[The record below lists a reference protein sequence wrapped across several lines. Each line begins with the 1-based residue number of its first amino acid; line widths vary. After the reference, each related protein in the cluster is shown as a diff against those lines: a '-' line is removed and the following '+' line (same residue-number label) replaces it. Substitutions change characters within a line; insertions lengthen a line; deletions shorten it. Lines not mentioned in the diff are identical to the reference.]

1 MQILSFVYHYE
12 LIVIGIFLWI
22 FFEARYR
29 NAAIEVPRSYLAI
42 FLVLSV
48 LLNPLLMLMQILF
61 IVYHYELI
69 AIGIFAWIFFKVRYR
84 NATIEVPWSYL
95 AIFSA
100 LSVLFNPLL
109 MHLALSLVYYP
120 LTVAG
125 GDDEIRSFLAG
136 VISLLTGIIAL
147 VRIRKSRGKIRG
159 SGLARIGVIGGTL
172 WIVGWIAFIS
182 WFLLGMRGAH

>member
-22 FFEARYR
+22 FFKARYR

-100 LSVLFNPLL
+100 VSVLLNPLL
-109 MHLALSLVYYP
+109 MHLVLSLVHYP
-120 LTVAG
+120 LTVAR

-136 VISLLTGIIAL
+136 VISLSTGIIAL

-159 SGLARIGVIGGTL
+159 FGLASIGVIGGTL
-172 WIVGWIAFIS
+172 WVVGWIVFIL

>member
-1 MQILSFVYHYE
+1 MQILSFFYHYE
-12 LIVIGIFLWI
+12 LIVIGIFVWI

-61 IVYHYELI
+61 IVYHYEFI

-109 MHLALSLVYYP
+109 MHLALSLVHYP
-120 LTVAG
+120 LTVAR

-159 SGLARIGVIGGTL
+159 SGLARVGVIGGTL
-172 WIVGWIAFIS
+172 WIVGWIAFIL

>member
-69 AIGIFAWIFFKVRYR
+69 AIGIFAWIFF
-84 NATIEVPWSYL
+84 
-95 AIFSA
+95 
-100 LSVLFNPLL
+100 
-109 MHLALSLVYYP
+109 
-120 LTVAG
+120 
-125 GDDEIRSFLAG
+125 
-136 VISLLTGIIAL
+136 
-147 VRIRKSRGKIRG
+147 
-159 SGLARIGVIGGTL
+159 
-172 WIVGWIAFIS
+172 
-182 WFLLGMRGAH
+182 